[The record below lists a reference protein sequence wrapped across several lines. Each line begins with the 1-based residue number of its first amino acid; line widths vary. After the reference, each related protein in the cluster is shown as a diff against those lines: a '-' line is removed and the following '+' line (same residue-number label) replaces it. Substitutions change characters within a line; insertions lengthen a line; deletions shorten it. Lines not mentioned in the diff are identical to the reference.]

1 MNKKMI
7 MTSLLAIVGALF
19 VVTVS
24 LAAPITQN
32 SVLGGVVVDTVA
44 VGTQVKEGDSLLSVE
59 TIGGP
64 MVAARATVNGTVTS
78 VTVEKGAKVNVGQA
92 VAVIND
98 GK

>member
-1 MNKKMI
+1 MNQKMI

-19 VVTVS
+19 VATVS

-44 VGTQVKEGDSLLSVE
+44 AGAQVKEGDPLLSVE